1 MGDFCVCKVLEV
13 VEETTFEV
21 KRFCF
26 PLQTL
31 NSLLRVFFFR
41 ISHFLLDDI
50 FPSDI
55 IVFKSWVISVR
66 HDRTQCSSLFIAQ
79 VVLTHK
85 RSKKLVHDLYP
96 ALVCFFVFTTYL
108 LT

>member
-31 NSLLRVFFFR
+31 NSLLRVFFF
-41 ISHFLLDDI
+41 SGLVI
-50 FPSDI
+50 FCLMIFSQ
-55 IVFKSWVISVR
+55 VIS
-66 HDRTQCSSLFIAQ
+66 
-79 VVLTHK
+79 
-85 RSKKLVHDLYP
+85 LYSN
-96 ALVCFFVFTTYL
+96 LG
-108 LT
+108 